1 LCLFHKA
8 CGVAVILVFLF
19 WCWKK
24 SKDASGVIDEL
35 ILLPLVFLLV
45 APFAWGHHFLLAVF
59 PLTYLWASSRE
70 ATDVEMVTLSL
81 STLALGNGL
90 PSYIATSSPRAR
102 PLLTV
107 LAIAL
112 WPAATSAVIW
122 VGMRMYVR
130 SRGLDKQPLA
140 VGRKY
145 LTAA

>member
-1 LCLFHKA
+1 
-8 CGVAVILVFLF
+8 VAVILVFLI
-19 WCWKK
+19 WCWEK

-35 ILLPLVFLLV
+35 IVLPLVCLLV

-81 STLALGNGL
+81 STLALGTAL
-90 PSYIATSSPRAR
+90 PNYIAANSPWAR

-140 VGRKY
+140 VSVGN
-145 LTAA
+145 T